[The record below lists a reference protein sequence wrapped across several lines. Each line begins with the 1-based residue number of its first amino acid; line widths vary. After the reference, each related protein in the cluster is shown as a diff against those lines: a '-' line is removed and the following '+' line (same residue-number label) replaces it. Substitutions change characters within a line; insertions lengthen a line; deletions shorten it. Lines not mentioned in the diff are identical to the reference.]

1 MKGPLLG
8 PPKQLMTATQQLQSA
23 QHQLEA
29 VHRPLDGVTWAI
41 HPMDL
46 EELRFA
52 IGQDAESMA
61 SIRFTIAAD
70 PSLEGKGPRLL
81 WPGEWPEIWHLN

>member
-1 MKGPLLG
+1 M
-8 PPKQLMTATQQLQSA
+8 MSAAQQLQSA
-23 QHQLEA
+23 RFQLEA
-29 VHRPLDGVTWAI
+29 VARPLDGVTWAI

-61 SIRFTIAAD
+61 SLRFTIVAD
-70 PSLEGKGPRLL
+70 PRLEGKGPRLL
-81 WPGEWPEIWHLN
+81 WPGEWPETW